1 MAFVQGDLDALDSA
15 YKTGAVMVRLA
26 DGRTHQ
32 LRSVA
37 EYERL
42 RRLIQDAITLAA
54 GEPVTRLVRVGH
66 ASGVT

>member
-1 MAFVQGDLDALDSA
+1 MAFVQADLDALDTA
-15 YKTGAVMVRLA
+15 YKTGAVLVRLA

-32 LRSVA
+32 LRSVS

-42 RRLIQDAITLAA
+42 RRVIQDGIDLAA
-54 GEPVTRLVRVGH
+54 GVTASRLVRVGH